1 MRPLHR
7 QGISPEPPSGGVPA
21 FSPSALTVGKQHR
34 GGGGVCV
41 CVPARGARRPP
52 LHQHLGCLSHAP
64 PPHPHQTLRDPH
76 GSPDEGRAG
85 PRQGEQQEEAARPH
99 GGGAAGAGA
108 GGGAGG
114 RGGGTEAGGSRCW
127 QAATPPCPAA
137 FAVFVGAA
145 APLQGFFESADGL
158 KLQPAASREGG
169 PGRGL
174 PRGVRG
180 RGCCLTPPP
189 PPQVPRPDPRCLG
202 P

>member
-1 MRPLHR
+1 MAAVLRVLVLA
-7 QGISPEPPSGGVPA
+7 GV
-21 FSPSALTVGKQHR
+21 L
-34 GGGGVCV
+34 
-41 CVPARGARRPP
+41 
-52 LHQHLGCLSHAP
+52 
-64 PPHPHQTLRDPH
+64 
-76 GSPDEGRAG
+76 
-85 PRQGEQQEEAARPH
+85 
-99 GGGAAGAGA
+99 AAG
-108 GGGAGG
+108 
-114 RGGGTEAGGSRCW
+114 GGGTEAGGSRCW